1 MGYFFKKGA
10 FVFAKCLLCI
20 FQTGVEV
27 KENNCYILNII
38 HNKSYNT
45 QRLWVWKFSTTVAIF
60 HEYGDFSQV

>member
-20 FQTGVEV
+20 FQTGAEV

-45 QRLWVWKFSTTVAIF
+45 QRL
-60 HEYGDFSQV
+60 